1 MNVNQRLKSEPQNI
15 EKGFTGI
22 TGFDEIT
29 AGGLPCGRTTLLV
42 GGTGSGKTVFAL
54 QTLVNGAQMYAE
66 PGIFVCFEEST
77 EQLIANAASFGWDLP
92 AFERQD
98 LIYLDTRMTV
108 DAIMTGNFDIN
119 GLLASLSAKAKEM
132 NARRVV
138 FDSIGLLLSLME
150 NPIAERQEFYRIH
163 EWVAQNKMMGIITAR
178 LLGEQFQEIERY
190 DFLQFMS
197 DCIIQLNHRIQDNIS
212 LREIRVVKY
221 RGSGFSGNIF
231 PMVFSERGIEIARWS
246 DSMANYPALDE
257 RVSSGIQRLDHML
270 GGGYY
275 RGSSILITGAPGT
288 AKTTLGGKF
297 LEAACMHG
305 ESALM
310 VSFDESPGAIVRN
323 LSSVGSQ
330 LTQYMN
336 SGLLAIH
343 SVRSDAYSAEEHL
356 VQIRHLIEAHQPRNL
371 VIDPI
376 SAMLKAGGEIPALAF
391 ARHLLHLTKSRG
403 ITVLITSL
411 LDTSNP
417 LVEATPIEISTI
429 ADTWIHL
436 AYVVQAG
443 ERNRSLT
450 IVKSRGSAHS
460 NQVRELLISDQ
471 GVTLEDVYSAEG
483 EVLMG
488 TLRWEKENTVLQEQ
502 KRARADLEIKKKEI
516 ERLEAETHV
525 RIEALN
531 RALESHRAELEILT
545 REQEQHEQNWIDRR
559 EATRHQRGG
568 DALPAEP
575 LSESD

>member
-1 MNVNQRLKSEPQNI
+1 MNQVVNI
-15 EKGFTGI
+15 ESQKIEKALTGI
-22 TGFDEIT
+22 TGLDEIT
-29 AGGLPCGRTTLLV
+29 AGGLPCGRTTLLI
-42 GGTGSGKTVFAL
+42 GGTGSGKTVFAM
-54 QTLVNGAQMYAE
+54 QTHVNGAQMYAE
-66 PGIFVCFEEST
+66 PGIFVCFEESI

-92 AFERQD
+92 ALERQN
-98 LIYLDTRMTV
+98 LIYLDTRMSV
-108 DAIMTGNFDIN
+108 DAIMTGNFDLK
-119 GLLASLSAKAKEM
+119 GLVASLSAKAKEM
-132 NARRVV
+132 HARRVV

-150 NPIAERQEFYRIH
+150 NPLAERQEFYRIH
-163 EWVAQNKMMGIITAR
+163 EWLAQNKMMGIITAR

-197 DCIIQLNHRIQDNIS
+197 DSIIQLNHRIQDNVS

-221 RGSGFSGNIF
+221 RGSAFAGNIF
-231 PMVFSERGIEIARWS
+231 PMVFSEHGIEIARWS

-257 RVSSGIQRLDHML
+257 RISSGIERLDHML
-270 GGGYY
+270 AGGYY
-275 RGSSILITGAPGT
+275 RGSSVLITGAPGT

-297 LEAACMHG
+297 LDAACKRG
-305 ESALM
+305 EPSLM
-310 VSFDESPGAIVRN
+310 VSFDESPGNIVRN

-330 LTQYMN
+330 LEQYLN
-336 SGLLAIH
+336 SGLLTIH

-391 ARHLLHLTKSRG
+391 ARHLLHLTRSRG
-403 ITVLITSL
+403 LTVLLTSL

-450 IVKSRGSAHS
+450 IVKSRGTAHS
-460 NQVRELLISDQ
+460 NQVREMLINDQ
-471 GVTLEDVYSAEG
+471 GVTLENVYSAGG

-488 TLRWEKENTVLQEQ
+488 TLRWEKENAILHEQ
-502 KRARADLEIKKKEI
+502 QQARADLELKKNEI
-516 ERLEAETHV
+516 ELLEAETQA
-525 RIEALN
+525 RIEALK
-531 RALESHRAELEILT
+531 RELETHRAELETLT
-545 REQEQHEQNWIDRR
+545 REQEQREQNWIDRR
-559 EATRHQRGG
+559 EATRYRREG
-568 DALPAEP
+568 DALPDETS
-575 LSESD
+575 SESDK